1 MERVEGS
8 QRPPDE
14 RPDRSGWDAGGPT
27 PRHLL
32 LAAVLTA
39 FDLADG
45 GQDRAQVADYLRWTG
60 LDDEMLEPVVALA
73 FHDARGR

>member
-1 MERVEGS
+1 VERVADS
-8 QRPPDE
+8 QGPPDE

-27 PRHLL
+27 PRHRL
-32 LAAVLTA
+32 LAAVLIA

-45 GQDRAQVADYLRWTG
+45 GQDRAQVADYLRSTG
-60 LDDEMLEPVVALA
+60 LDDEVLEPVVALA